1 MYLLEETASNTK
13 VVTAEAHLYASKYR
27 TVYIGCVGEY
37 LNIKKS
43 GSVLVVSLQQEL
55 AIECNDQAQPLMS
68 KCVLVPAETSVKLHT
83 HNALIAIYFIDY
95 LGRDL
100 HALSKHA
107 QPIKLDTNG
116 HVYVELPEQQSF
128 IECLAFIYQNKPAG
142 QRVYEML
149 TALYDHTS
157 SEFRVDLRIEKVID
171 YIRFGEGLA
180 CELPELAAYVN
191 LSVPRFSQL
200 FKQVTGTN
208 LRRFKIWW
216 RTYLITVN
224 LASGLSFAEAAH
236 AAGFADYA
244 HFSRSFLEMSG
255 VNPSVMF
262 HRAKRLHL
270 DVFQP
275 H

>member
-1 MYLLEETASNTK
+1 MQGLEEISNTTK
-13 VVTAEAHLYASKYR
+13 NAMEAHLYASKYR

-43 GSVLVVSLQQEL
+43 GSVLVVSLQQDL
-55 AIECNDQAQPLMS
+55 AIECSDQAQLLMS

-83 HNALIAIYFIDY
+83 HNALIAIYFMDY

-100 HALSKHA
+100 RALSKHA
-107 QPIKLDTNG
+107 QPVTLHSYG
-116 HVYVELPEQQSF
+116 RVYAKLPEEQAF
-128 IECLAFIYQNKPAG
+128 IECLMNIYQSKPSG
-142 QRVYEML
+142 QSVYQML
-149 TALYDHTS
+149 SALYDHVGLDKH
-157 SEFRVDLRIEKVID
+157 VDPRIEKIID
-171 YIRFGEGLA
+171 YIRFGEGLD

-208 LRRFKIWW
+208 VRRFKIWW
-216 RTYLITVN
+216 RTYLITAN

-270 DVFQP
+270 DIFQP